1 MAERYEVRFSGSG
14 GQGIILAGIILAE
27 AVSIIEGRNA
37 VQSQSYGPESR
48 GGASKSEVVISDEEI
63 DYPKVVKADALLC
76 FTQEAARKYIKDVKD
91 GGMVIIDEDLVPD
104 VPEGNYRLYKFPF
117 LRIARNELGRD
128 IFLNII
134 ALSTFVGL
142 TNIVKRE
149 SIEKAILARIP
160 KGTEDMNRKAMEIG
174 FRLAE
179 EALNKK

>member
-1 MAERYEVRFSGSG
+1 MAERYEVRFSGAG
-14 GQGIILAGIILAE
+14 GQGIVLAGIILAE
-27 AVSIIEGRNA
+27 AASIIEGRNA

-48 GGASKSEVVISDEEI
+48 GGASKSEIVISNDEI
-63 DYPKVVKADALLC
+63 DYPKVIKADVLLC
-76 FTQEAARKYIKDVKD
+76 FTQEAARKYIKEVKD
-91 GGMVIIDEDLVPD
+91 GGIVIVDENLVPD
-104 VPEGNYRLYKFPF
+104 IPEGNYRIFRFPF

-160 KGTEDMNRKAMEIG
+160 KGTEDMNKKAMEIG
-174 FRLAE
+174 FRLAN

>member
-37 VQSQSYGPESR
+37 VQTQSYGPESR

-63 DYPKVVKADALLC
+63 DYPKVTKADVLLC
-76 FTQEAARKYIKDVKD
+76 FTQEAARKYIKEVKE
-91 GGMVIIDEDLVPD
+91 GGIVIVDEDLVPN
-104 VPEGNYRLYKFPF
+104 VPEGNYKVYRFPF

-142 TNIVKRE
+142 TNVVKKE
-149 SIEKAILARIP
+149 SIQKAILSRVP
-160 KGTEDMNRKAMEIG
+160 KGTEEVNKKAMEIG

-179 EALNKK
+179 EALGKK